1 MSVTIPRELHERT
14 VAQLRIAYTEEFGPL
29 DAERHFAT
37 QQAWCNHYAQVI
49 RFWETR
55 VPDIQSATQMPSI
68 EVICTHAIT
77 ANALANMWRVVRSK
91 GLEEAVRARV

>member
-14 VAQLRIAYTEEFGPL
+14 VAQLRKEYTEEFGPL
-29 DAERHFAT
+29 DAERLFAT

-49 RFWETR
+49 RFWDAR
-55 VPDIQSATQMPSI
+55 VPDIQSATPSI

-77 ANALANMWRVVRSK
+77 ANALANMWRVIRSK
-91 GLEEAVRARV
+91 GLEEAVKARV